1 MFKKKTPL
9 AWHQLM
15 KEKARLL
22 VAIAGI
28 TFADML
34 MFVQLGFQDA
44 LYDSA
49 STPHQMLQ
57 ADLVMI
63 SPQFKSLAAVQSF
76 SRDRLYQTLSLNGV
90 ESVNSVY
97 IGMSDWKNPE
107 TRLNRGILVWGVEP
121 DSHSFALPD
130 VQQNVEQLKLLN
142 HVLYDRAGRPEYG
155 AIADKFQTSG
165 AFTAELNQ
173 QSIEVSGL
181 FTMGASFVA
190 DGNVITSDSTFLQ
203 LFRDRQPHQI
213 DIGLIHL
220 QPNTNIAQVQS
231 QLLTNLPEDIKILT
245 VEEFVNLEK
254 YYWESQGTIGFI
266 FGLGIVV
273 GFIVGIVIV
282 YQILYTDVS
291 NHLPEYATLKA
302 MGYSDR
308 FLLTM
313 LIQEAFLLAILGFIP
328 GYFISIGIY
337 SLTYA
342 ATMLPIAMSLQ
353 RAVTVLIL
361 TLMMCGSSGAIAMRK
376 LRSADPADIF

>member
-1 MFKKKTPL
+1 VFKKKTPL

-130 VQQNVEQLKLLN
+130 VQQNAEQLKLLN

>member
-1 MFKKKTPL
+1 M
-9 AWHQLM
+9 
-15 KEKARLL
+15 
-22 VAIAGI
+22 
-28 TFADML
+28 
-34 MFVQLGFQDA
+34 
-44 LYDSA
+44 
-49 STPHQMLQ
+49 
-57 ADLVMI
+57 
-63 SPQFKSLAAVQSF
+63 
-76 SRDRLYQTLSLNGV
+76 
-90 ESVNSVY
+90 
-97 IGMSDWKNPE
+97 
-107 TRLNRGILVWGVEP
+107 
-121 DSHSFALPD
+121 
-130 VQQNVEQLKLLN
+130 QLKLLN
-142 HVLYDRAGRPEYG
+142 HILYDRAGRPEYG
-155 AIADKFQTSG
+155 AIANKFQTSG
-165 AFTAELNQ
+165 VFTAELNQ

-190 DGNVITSDSTFLQ
+190 DGNVITSDSTFLK

-220 QPNTNIAQVQS
+220 SANANIAQVQS
-231 QLLTNLPEDIKILT
+231 QLLANLPEDIKILT

-266 FGLGIVV
+266 FGLGVVV

-313 LIQEAFLLAILGFIP
+313 LLQEAFLLAILGFIP

-342 ATMLPIAMSLQ
+342 ATMLPIAMSMQ

-361 TLMMCGSSGAIAMRK
+361 TLIMCGSSGAIAMRK

>member
-1 MFKKKTPL
+1 
-9 AWHQLM
+9 
-15 KEKARLL
+15 
-22 VAIAGI
+22 
-28 TFADML
+28 ML

-76 SRDRLYQTLSLNGV
+76 SRDRLYQTLSLDGV

-121 DSHSFALPD
+121 DSYSFALPE
-130 VQQNVEQLKLLN
+130 VQQNAEQLKLLN

-155 AIADKFQTSG
+155 AIANKFQTSG
-165 AFTAELNQ
+165 VFTAELNQ

-190 DGNVITSDSTFLQ
+190 DGNVITSDSTFLK

-220 QPNTNIAQVQS
+220 NANANIAQVQS
-231 QLLTNLPEDIKILT
+231 QLLANLPEDIKILT

-266 FGLGIVV
+266 FGLGVVV

-308 FLLTM
+308 FLLIM
-313 LIQEAFLLAILGFIP
+313 LLQEAFLLAILGFIP

-342 ATMLPIAMSLQ
+342 ATMLPIAMSMQ

-361 TLMMCGSSGAIAMRK
+361 TLIMCGSSGAIAMRK